1 MSLVTL
7 LLIILLVLLI
17 VGVGGHGRWGYYG
30 YSPLLIVVVVLLV
43 LYLTGNLALGQT
55 LEAVAEEPPEP
66 SLSPGAEAVSLLGAL
81 TALILGL
88 TNLAK
93 WALTRRGRP
102 SWWGAWAPRLV
113 ALSQGLV
120 WAVAF
125 IPSGEWQ
132 LVASAAISGLTAV
145 FAYDYLAH
153 TDTASA
159 GSGGAAIGAVL
170 VACLLVPSA
179 GCGGIRVERG
189 LEFSGAEFIY
199 ELRPERHAMHASGR
213 GEMELNL
220 GPLEVFGVVRA
231 VSETP
236 EEGEAR
242 FAVLSQVG
250 VRLAKTYVL
259 LIEFDLDSTA
269 HTLLCVRYG
278 PDPIGVVELPRMCY
292 PLRAPPGLGDPEV
305 GGEWIAP

>member
-30 YSPLLIVVVVLLV
+30 YSPLLIVVIVLLV

-55 LEAVAEEPPEP
+55 LEAVTEEPPEP

-81 TALILGL
+81 TTLILGL

-120 WAVAF
+120 WAVAL

-153 TDTASA
+153 TDSRSA

-170 VACLLVPSA
+170 AACLLVPSA
-179 GCGGIRVERG
+179 GCGG
-189 LEFSGAEFIY
+189 LS
-199 ELRPERHAMHASGR
+199 
-213 GEMELNL
+213 
-220 GPLEVFGVVRA
+220 GPLVTYDGISGQFETAVDFSDNSDPYVSGTVSQYLTVWGQRVQVDLGYLRGATWGCVR
-231 VSETP
+231 
-236 EEGEAR
+236 
-242 FAVLSQVG
+242 VG
-250 VRLAKTYVL
+250 SLPP
-259 LIEFDLDSTA
+259 
-269 HTLLCVRYG
+269 LCVKRV
-278 PDPIGVVELPRMCY
+278 IGQ
-292 PLRAPPGLGDPEV
+292 
-305 GGEWIAP
+305 